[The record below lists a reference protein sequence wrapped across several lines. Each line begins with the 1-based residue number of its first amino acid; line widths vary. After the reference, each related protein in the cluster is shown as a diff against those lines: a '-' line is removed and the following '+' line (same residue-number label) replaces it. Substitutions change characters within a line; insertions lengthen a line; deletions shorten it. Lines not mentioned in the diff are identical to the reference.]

1 MFYPVT
7 EHLSFWYK
15 GLKHTVLAGSE
26 MLCRTVR
33 TFTPFK
39 ALRFVTSA
47 IIVLDSV
54 MFCQGSVSWK
64 HYLILLVKLG
74 GVESDF
80 RSSFFTCLAQAGL
93 ELLTLPPSPCAS
105 CASVPHFK

>member
-80 RSSFFTCLAQAGL
+80 
-93 ELLTLPPSPCAS
+93 
-105 CASVPHFK
+105 